1 MVTISVNKQ
10 RRENLQKLHTAT
22 HLLNYA
28 AKEVLGNHIWQHG
41 SNLKEEIGSLDITH
55 YKQLTQEEIFQIEK
69 KVQKLII
76 KAQDVFIEELE
87 RTTAEQKYGFRL
99 YQGGAIPQRVLR
111 IVHVGEYD
119 IEACGG
125 LHVGNSKDIGLF
137 KIVSTSKLQDG
148 VIRVEYKVSEFA
160 YEFIQ
165 DQQREL
171 QHTAKEF
178 TVDWKSTSTTAAK
191 FFKEWKEQKKTI
203 EQFEKSILELH
214 TLQIKQL
221 EIKECNDEYEL
232 KESLSMKVIQELF
245 EIGRKSHTV
254 FTLITPQ
261 VILSTQDSITH
272 KFKKQ
277 IKRGEFYQY
286 II

>member
-1 MVTISVNKQ
+1 MVTISINSQ

-69 KVQKLII
+69 KVQELII
-76 KAQDVFIEELE
+76 KGEDVFVEELE
-87 RTTAEQKYGFRL
+87 RTAAEQKYGFRL

-125 LHVGNSKDIGLF
+125 LHVGNSKDIQLF

-148 VIRVEYKVSEFA
+148 VIRVEFKVSEFA
-160 YEFIQ
+160 YLFIQ
-165 DQQREL
+165 EQQQEL
-171 QHTAKEF
+171 QQSAKELS
-178 TVDWKSTSTTAAK
+178 VDWKSTSTTAAK

-203 EQFEKSILELH
+203 EGLEKSVFELH
-214 TLQIKQL
+214 KNQISQNSQK
-221 EIKECNDEYEL
+221 EYEL
-232 KESLSMKVIQELF
+232 TTSLSMKVVQELF
-245 EIGRKSHTV
+245 EIGKQTNTI
-254 FTLITPQ
+254 FTLITPTI
-261 VILSTQDSITH
+261 ILSTQDSISQEY
-272 KFKKQ
+272 KKQ
-277 IKRGEFYQY
+277 IKRGDFYQY
-286 II
+286 IR

>member
-1 MVTISVNKQ
+1 MVTISINSQ

-69 KVQKLII
+69 KVQELII
-76 KAQDVFIEELE
+76 KGEDVFIEELE

-125 LHVGNSKDIGLF
+125 LHVGNSKDIQLF

-148 VIRVEYKVSEFA
+148 VIRIEYKVGEFA
-160 YEFIQ
+160 YNFIQ
-165 DQQREL
+165 EQQQEL

-178 TVDWKSTSTTAAK
+178 AVDWKSTSTTAAK
-191 FFKEWKEQKKTI
+191 FFKEWKEQKKII
-203 EQFEKSILELH
+203 EQLEKSVFELH
-214 TLQIKQL
+214 KNQISQASQNSQK
-221 EIKECNDEYEL
+221 EYEL
-232 KESLSMKVIQELF
+232 TTSLSMKVVQELF
-245 EIGRKSHTV
+245 EIGKQTHTT
-254 FTLITPQ
+254 FTLITPTI
-261 VILSTQDSITH
+261 ILSTQNSISQEY
-272 KFKKQ
+272 KKQ
-277 IKRGEFYQY
+277 IKRGDFYQY
-286 II
+286 MR

>member
-1 MVTISVNKQ
+1 MVTISINSQ

-69 KVQKLII
+69 KVQELII
-76 KAQDVFIEELE
+76 KGEDVFIEELE

-125 LHVGNSKDIGLF
+125 LHVGNSKDIQLF

-148 VIRVEYKVSEFA
+148 VIRVEFKVSEFA
-160 YEFIQ
+160 YLFIQ
-165 DQQREL
+165 EQQQEL
-171 QHTAKEF
+171 QQSAKEF
-178 TVDWKSTSTTAAK
+178 AVDWKSTSTTAAK

-203 EQFEKSILELH
+203 EQLEKSVFELH
-214 TLQIKQL
+214 KNQISQISQNSQK
-221 EIKECNDEYEL
+221 EYEITT
-232 KESLSMKVIQELF
+232 SLSMKVVQELF
-245 EIGRKSHTV
+245 EIGKQANTE
-254 FTLITPQ
+254 FTLITPTI
-261 VILSTQDSITH
+261 ILSTQDSISQEY
-272 KFKKQ
+272 KKQ
-277 IKRGEFYQY
+277 IKRGDFYQY
-286 II
+286 IR